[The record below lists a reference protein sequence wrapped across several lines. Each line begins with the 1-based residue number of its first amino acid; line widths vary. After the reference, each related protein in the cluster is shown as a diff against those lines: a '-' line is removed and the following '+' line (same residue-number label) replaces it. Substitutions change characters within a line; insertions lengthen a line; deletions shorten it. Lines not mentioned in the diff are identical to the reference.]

1 MSKKGIKTI
10 AVAVPASQA
19 EAERLLADIGR
30 LQRQVVRTE
39 TEMNDVLI
47 SVKDKF
53 EKLAQPLNEQ
63 IETKFQAL
71 HIWAEANR
79 SILLIG
85 KSKTAKLS
93 TGELLW
99 RNTPPAVKFKRGVK
113 VEAIVAALEAAKL
126 GDLVRT
132 VKEVNKEAIL
142 AEPERVAGIAAI
154 EIKSREEFVAKP
166 FESQIERA
174 EPVKKTVKAA

>member
-1 MSKKGIKTI
+1 MSKKRMKAV

-19 EAERLLADIGR
+19 EAEQLLADIGR

-39 TEMNDVLI
+39 AEMNDMLI

-63 IETKFQAL
+63 IEAKFQSL
-71 HIWAEANR
+71 HIWAEAHR
-79 SILLIG
+79 GELLKG
-85 KSKTAKLS
+85 KLKTVRLS

-99 RNTPPAVKFKRGVK
+99 RNTPPAVKFKRGIKAEV
-113 VEAIVAALEAAKL
+113 VIAAFKAAGL
-126 GDLVRT
+126 DDLVRT
-132 VKEVNKEAIL
+132 VEEVNKDAIL
-142 AEPERVAGIAAI
+142 ADPKRVARISVI
-154 EIKSREEFVAKP
+154 EIKQREEFVAKP

-174 EPVKKTVKAA
+174 EPVKKTVQAA

>member
-1 MSKKGIKTI
+1 MSKKRMKAAAI
-10 AVAVPASQA
+10 AVPSSQV
-19 EAERLLADIGR
+19 EAEQLLADIGR
-30 LQRQVVRTE
+30 LQRQVVKTE
-39 TEMNDVLI
+39 TEMNDVLASI
-47 SVKDKF
+47 KDKF

-113 VEAIVAALEAAKL
+113 VEAIVAALKAAKL
-126 GDLVRT
+126 NDPVRT
-132 VKEVNKEAIL
+132 IEEVNKEAIL
-142 AEPERVAGIAAI
+142 AKPARVKGIAVI